1 MIGDPQDERI
11 QSENADFGG
20 LRFAEHRSEQRP
32 EPDRSGE
39 AQAPAAPPPRAEW
52 PAAEARAIG
61 AAAPSRTGKTA
72 GLLVP
77 LPGSPASRPGL
88 EWTGVPASPE
98 EWLRQGGKRARRG
111 WQASVHNLTGG
122 RVSPSPGRLELELE
136 RLEAEVRTASTA
148 RPFSTVSTSPK
159 GGVGKTTTAVAVG
172 TVLGRL
178 RSPEPVLLVETN
190 PHLGTSQFRLRI
202 SNPLSIYDL
211 VGWMDEIVRAGGRE
225 DGISSN
231 QLEAFLSS
239 IPERNLKVLSA
250 PSEAHLR
257 EAMTREDLRRV
268 LRLLCRHFP
277 TLLLD
282 TGTDILQ
289 PSASYVLQSV
299 ADQVLIVVNGA
310 DGAHHARVL
319 LNRLLQVHG
328 VAWVQQRTIIV
339 LNEVDD
345 RGLLD
350 MNAVRRTFEAHVAA
364 VCGVAWDRHLQPGGQ
379 FDPALLSERTRM
391 DFLRLAAAVGRGYA
405 LGGSPR
411 VDPWLRPRVS

>member
-1 MIGDPQDERI
+1 MSDERRPEPP
-11 QSENADFGG
+11 SSDFGG
-20 LRFAEHRSEQRP
+20 LSFADSERRP
-32 EPDRSGE
+32 EPVRSPE
-39 AQAPAAPPPRAEW
+39 AEAAAAPPTRSAGP
-52 PAAEARAIG
+52 PAEATRI
-61 AAAPSRTGKTA
+61 AAAPPSWNGERTGA
-72 GLLVP
+72 VLP
-77 LPGSPASRPGL
+77 LPGSPVRKAGL
-88 EWTGVPASPE
+88 EWTGRE

-122 RVSPSPGRLELELE
+122 RVSPSPGRLEVELE
-136 RLEAEVRTASTA
+136 RLEAEVRTASMA
-148 RPFSTVSTSPK
+148 RPFSTASTSPK

-225 DGISSN
+225 DAISSN
-231 QLEAFLSS
+231 QLEGFLSS

-289 PSASYVLQSV
+289 PSASYVLEAV
-299 ADQVLIVVNGA
+299 ADQILIVVNGA

-350 MNAVRRTFEAHVAA
+350 MNAVRRTFEPHVAA
-364 VCGVAWDRHLQPGGQ
+364 VCGIAWDRHLQPGGQ